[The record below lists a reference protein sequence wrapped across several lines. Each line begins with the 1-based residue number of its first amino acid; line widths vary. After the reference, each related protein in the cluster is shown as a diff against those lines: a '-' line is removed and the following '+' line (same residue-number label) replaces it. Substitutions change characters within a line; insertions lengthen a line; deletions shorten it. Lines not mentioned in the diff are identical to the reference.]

1 MFILYAEKT
10 RLSVQKSEPVTS
22 GSVNVYPVRFQF
34 SPDWDGMVPTAV
46 FRADWKTYAVVLDQN
61 GECVIPWEALAK
73 PRCRLEAGVYGARD
87 GNVVLPTIWADLG
100 TILEGAGPGE
110 PARPPTAGVLEQVMG
125 ELAAV
130 RQLVAA
136 LKAPDHGLLPGR
148 DAADQHPIQAV
159 AGLEDALARVP
170 SAMTAQELEDILKG
184 SGEEPPP
191 AEGAFLGRTAAAALW
206 ERIGEALEAQG
217 YFSAAVPLSWEYQD
231 YMRTYCH
238 LYGCPYPM
246 ALAVADWET
255 RGQFNMDAIG
265 PAGEVGIMQLNPGPD
280 GSYHAELEDATGL
293 DPTTPEGNIAG
304 GCYKLGKYMAEYGD
318 AAMVAMAYNRGQA
331 GARAAWEA
339 GITSNSYTDAVLEAL
354 ERWECAVNAWAGE

>member
-1 MFILYAEKT
+1 MRGKRAETVDQLEAVRRAVPVIALGLAIVALILAATAMNASREAREAAKAERAAVIFTVEQEPTATLLVGDAWEFAALYRAAEDPAEK
-10 RLSVQKSEPVTS
+10 Q
-22 GSVNVYPVRFQF
+22 
-34 SPDWDGMVPTAV
+34 
-46 FRADWKTYAVVLDQN
+46 
-61 GECVIPWEALAK
+61 
-73 PRCRLEAGVYGARD
+73 
-87 GNVVLPTIWADLG
+87 
-100 TILEGAGPGE
+100 
-110 PARPPTAGVLEQVMG
+110 
-125 ELAAV
+125 
-130 RQLVAA
+130 
-136 LKAPDHGLLPGR
+136 
-148 DAADQHPIQAV
+148 
-159 AGLEDALARVP
+159 
-170 SAMTAQELEDILKG
+170 
-184 SGEEPPP
+184 
-191 AEGAFLGRTAAAALW
+191 
-206 ERIGEALEAQG
+206 RIGEALEAQG

-238 LYGCPYPM
+238 LYGCPYPL

-265 PAGEVGIMQLNPGPD
+265 PAGEVGIFQLNPGPD
-280 GSYHAELEDATGL
+280 GSYHAELEAATGL

>member
-1 MFILYAEKT
+1 MRGKRAETVNQLEEIRRVVPVIALGLAIVALILAAMAMDASREAREAAKAERAAVIFTVEQEPTATLLVGDAWEFAALYRAAADPAEK
-10 RLSVQKSEPVTS
+10 Q
-22 GSVNVYPVRFQF
+22 
-34 SPDWDGMVPTAV
+34 
-46 FRADWKTYAVVLDQN
+46 
-61 GECVIPWEALAK
+61 
-73 PRCRLEAGVYGARD
+73 
-87 GNVVLPTIWADLG
+87 
-100 TILEGAGPGE
+100 
-110 PARPPTAGVLEQVMG
+110 
-125 ELAAV
+125 
-130 RQLVAA
+130 
-136 LKAPDHGLLPGR
+136 
-148 DAADQHPIQAV
+148 
-159 AGLEDALARVP
+159 
-170 SAMTAQELEDILKG
+170 
-184 SGEEPPP
+184 
-191 AEGAFLGRTAAAALW
+191 
-206 ERIGEALEAQG
+206 RIGEALEAQG
-217 YFSAAVPLSWEYQD
+217 YFSAAMPLSWEYQD

>member
-1 MFILYAEKT
+1 MRGKRAETVNQLEEIRRVVPVIALGLAIVALILAAMAMDASREAREAAKAERAAVIFTVEQEPTATLLVGDAWEFAALYRAAEDPAEK
-10 RLSVQKSEPVTS
+10 Q
-22 GSVNVYPVRFQF
+22 
-34 SPDWDGMVPTAV
+34 
-46 FRADWKTYAVVLDQN
+46 
-61 GECVIPWEALAK
+61 
-73 PRCRLEAGVYGARD
+73 
-87 GNVVLPTIWADLG
+87 
-100 TILEGAGPGE
+100 
-110 PARPPTAGVLEQVMG
+110 
-125 ELAAV
+125 
-130 RQLVAA
+130 
-136 LKAPDHGLLPGR
+136 
-148 DAADQHPIQAV
+148 
-159 AGLEDALARVP
+159 
-170 SAMTAQELEDILKG
+170 
-184 SGEEPPP
+184 
-191 AEGAFLGRTAAAALW
+191 
-206 ERIGEALEAQG
+206 RIGEALEGQG

-238 LYGCPYPM
+238 LYGCPYPL

>member
-1 MFILYAEKT
+1 MRGKRAETVNQLEEIRRVVPVIALGLAIVALILAAMAMDASREAREAAKAERAAVIFTVEQEPTATLLVGDAWEFAALYRAAADPAEK
-10 RLSVQKSEPVTS
+10 Q
-22 GSVNVYPVRFQF
+22 
-34 SPDWDGMVPTAV
+34 
-46 FRADWKTYAVVLDQN
+46 
-61 GECVIPWEALAK
+61 
-73 PRCRLEAGVYGARD
+73 
-87 GNVVLPTIWADLG
+87 
-100 TILEGAGPGE
+100 
-110 PARPPTAGVLEQVMG
+110 
-125 ELAAV
+125 
-130 RQLVAA
+130 
-136 LKAPDHGLLPGR
+136 
-148 DAADQHPIQAV
+148 
-159 AGLEDALARVP
+159 
-170 SAMTAQELEDILKG
+170 
-184 SGEEPPP
+184 
-191 AEGAFLGRTAAAALW
+191 
-206 ERIGEALEAQG
+206 RIGEALEAQG

-304 GCYKLGKYMAEYGD
+304 GCYKLGKYVAEYGD

-339 GITSNSYTDAVLEAL
+339 GITSNEYTDAVLEAL

>member
-1 MFILYAEKT
+1 MRGKRAETVDQLEAVRRAVPVIALGLAIVALILAAMAMDASREAREAAKAERAAVIFTVEQEPTATLLVGDAWEFAALYRAAADPAEK
-10 RLSVQKSEPVTS
+10 Q
-22 GSVNVYPVRFQF
+22 
-34 SPDWDGMVPTAV
+34 
-46 FRADWKTYAVVLDQN
+46 
-61 GECVIPWEALAK
+61 
-73 PRCRLEAGVYGARD
+73 
-87 GNVVLPTIWADLG
+87 
-100 TILEGAGPGE
+100 
-110 PARPPTAGVLEQVMG
+110 
-125 ELAAV
+125 
-130 RQLVAA
+130 
-136 LKAPDHGLLPGR
+136 
-148 DAADQHPIQAV
+148 
-159 AGLEDALARVP
+159 
-170 SAMTAQELEDILKG
+170 
-184 SGEEPPP
+184 
-191 AEGAFLGRTAAAALW
+191 
-206 ERIGEALEAQG
+206 RIGEALEAQG

-238 LYGCPYPM
+238 LYGCPYPL

-318 AAMVAMAYNRGQA
+318 VAMVAMAYNRGQA

-354 ERWECAVNAWAGE
+354 ERWECTVNAWAGE

>member
-1 MFILYAEKT
+1 MRGKRAETMDQLEAVRRAVPVIALGLAIVALILAAMAMDASREAREAAKAERAAVIFTVEQEPTATLLVGDAWEFAALYRAAADPAEK
-10 RLSVQKSEPVTS
+10 Q
-22 GSVNVYPVRFQF
+22 
-34 SPDWDGMVPTAV
+34 
-46 FRADWKTYAVVLDQN
+46 
-61 GECVIPWEALAK
+61 
-73 PRCRLEAGVYGARD
+73 
-87 GNVVLPTIWADLG
+87 
-100 TILEGAGPGE
+100 
-110 PARPPTAGVLEQVMG
+110 
-125 ELAAV
+125 
-130 RQLVAA
+130 
-136 LKAPDHGLLPGR
+136 
-148 DAADQHPIQAV
+148 
-159 AGLEDALARVP
+159 
-170 SAMTAQELEDILKG
+170 
-184 SGEEPPP
+184 
-191 AEGAFLGRTAAAALW
+191 
-206 ERIGEALEAQG
+206 RIGEALEAQG

>member
-1 MFILYAEKT
+1 MRGKRAETMDQLEAVRRAVPVIALGLAIVALILAAMAMDASREAREAAKAERAAVIFTVEQEPTATLLVGDAWEFAALYRAAADPAEK
-10 RLSVQKSEPVTS
+10 Q
-22 GSVNVYPVRFQF
+22 
-34 SPDWDGMVPTAV
+34 
-46 FRADWKTYAVVLDQN
+46 
-61 GECVIPWEALAK
+61 
-73 PRCRLEAGVYGARD
+73 
-87 GNVVLPTIWADLG
+87 
-100 TILEGAGPGE
+100 
-110 PARPPTAGVLEQVMG
+110 
-125 ELAAV
+125 
-130 RQLVAA
+130 
-136 LKAPDHGLLPGR
+136 
-148 DAADQHPIQAV
+148 
-159 AGLEDALARVP
+159 
-170 SAMTAQELEDILKG
+170 
-184 SGEEPPP
+184 
-191 AEGAFLGRTAAAALW
+191 
-206 ERIGEALEAQG
+206 RIGEALEAQG

-238 LYGCPYPM
+238 LYGCPYPL

>member
-1 MFILYAEKT
+1 MRGKRAETVNQLEEIRRAVPVIALALAIVALIVAAVAMDTSKAAREAAKAERPAVIFAVGQEPETTLLVGDAWEFAALYRAAEDPAEKQ
-10 RLSVQKSEPVTS
+10 RI
-22 GSVNVYPVRFQF
+22 G
-34 SPDWDGMVPTAV
+34 
-46 FRADWKTYAVVLDQN
+46 
-61 GECVIPWEALAK
+61 
-73 PRCRLEAGVYGARD
+73 
-87 GNVVLPTIWADLG
+87 
-100 TILEGAGPGE
+100 
-110 PARPPTAGVLEQVMG
+110 
-125 ELAAV
+125 
-130 RQLVAA
+130 AA
-136 LKAPDHGLLPGR
+136 L
-148 DAADQHPIQAV
+148 
-159 AGLEDALARVP
+159 E
-170 SAMTAQELEDILKG
+170 T
-184 SGEEPPP
+184 
-191 AEGAFLGRTAAAALW
+191 
-206 ERIGEALEAQG
+206 QG
-217 YFSAAVPLSWEYQD
+217 YFSAAVPLPWEYQD

-238 LYGCPYPM
+238 LYGCPYPL

-339 GITSNSYTDAVLEAL
+339 GITSNDYTDAVLEAL

>member
-1 MFILYAEKT
+1 MRGKRAETVNQLEEIRRVVPVIALGLAIVALILAAMAMDASREAREAAKAERAAVIFTVEQEPTATLLVGDAWEFAALYRAAADPAEK
-10 RLSVQKSEPVTS
+10 Q
-22 GSVNVYPVRFQF
+22 
-34 SPDWDGMVPTAV
+34 
-46 FRADWKTYAVVLDQN
+46 
-61 GECVIPWEALAK
+61 
-73 PRCRLEAGVYGARD
+73 
-87 GNVVLPTIWADLG
+87 
-100 TILEGAGPGE
+100 
-110 PARPPTAGVLEQVMG
+110 
-125 ELAAV
+125 
-130 RQLVAA
+130 
-136 LKAPDHGLLPGR
+136 
-148 DAADQHPIQAV
+148 
-159 AGLEDALARVP
+159 
-170 SAMTAQELEDILKG
+170 
-184 SGEEPPP
+184 
-191 AEGAFLGRTAAAALW
+191 
-206 ERIGEALEAQG
+206 RIGEALEAQG

>member
-1 MFILYAEKT
+1 MRGKRAETVNQLEEIRRAVPVIALALAVVALIVAAVAMDTSKAAQEAAKAERPAVIFAVGQEPEATLLVGDAWEFAALYRAAEDPAEK
-10 RLSVQKSEPVTS
+10 Q
-22 GSVNVYPVRFQF
+22 
-34 SPDWDGMVPTAV
+34 
-46 FRADWKTYAVVLDQN
+46 
-61 GECVIPWEALAK
+61 
-73 PRCRLEAGVYGARD
+73 
-87 GNVVLPTIWADLG
+87 
-100 TILEGAGPGE
+100 
-110 PARPPTAGVLEQVMG
+110 
-125 ELAAV
+125 
-130 RQLVAA
+130 
-136 LKAPDHGLLPGR
+136 
-148 DAADQHPIQAV
+148 
-159 AGLEDALARVP
+159 
-170 SAMTAQELEDILKG
+170 
-184 SGEEPPP
+184 
-191 AEGAFLGRTAAAALW
+191 
-206 ERIGEALEAQG
+206 RIGEALEAQG

-238 LYGCPYPM
+238 LYGCPYPL

-304 GCYKLGKYMAEYGD
+304 GCYKLGKYLAEYGD
-318 AAMVAMAYNRGQA
+318 VAMVAMAYNRGQA

>member
-1 MFILYAEKT
+1 MRGKRAETVNQLEEIRRVVPVIALGLAIVALILAAMAMDASREAREAAKAERAAVIFTVEQEPTATLLVGDAWEFAALYRAAADPAEK
-10 RLSVQKSEPVTS
+10 Q
-22 GSVNVYPVRFQF
+22 
-34 SPDWDGMVPTAV
+34 
-46 FRADWKTYAVVLDQN
+46 
-61 GECVIPWEALAK
+61 
-73 PRCRLEAGVYGARD
+73 
-87 GNVVLPTIWADLG
+87 
-100 TILEGAGPGE
+100 
-110 PARPPTAGVLEQVMG
+110 
-125 ELAAV
+125 
-130 RQLVAA
+130 
-136 LKAPDHGLLPGR
+136 
-148 DAADQHPIQAV
+148 
-159 AGLEDALARVP
+159 
-170 SAMTAQELEDILKG
+170 
-184 SGEEPPP
+184 
-191 AEGAFLGRTAAAALW
+191 
-206 ERIGEALEAQG
+206 RIGEALEAQG

-304 GCYKLGKYMAEYGD
+304 GCYKLGKYLAEYGD
-318 AAMVAMAYNRGQA
+318 VAMVAMAYNRGQA

-354 ERWECAVNAWAGE
+354 ERWECTVNAWAGE

>member
-1 MFILYAEKT
+1 MRGKRAETVNQLEEIRRVVPVIALGLAIVALILAAMAMDASREAREAAKAERAAVIFTVEQEPTATLLVGDAWEFAALYRAAADPAEK
-10 RLSVQKSEPVTS
+10 Q
-22 GSVNVYPVRFQF
+22 
-34 SPDWDGMVPTAV
+34 
-46 FRADWKTYAVVLDQN
+46 
-61 GECVIPWEALAK
+61 
-73 PRCRLEAGVYGARD
+73 
-87 GNVVLPTIWADLG
+87 
-100 TILEGAGPGE
+100 
-110 PARPPTAGVLEQVMG
+110 
-125 ELAAV
+125 
-130 RQLVAA
+130 
-136 LKAPDHGLLPGR
+136 
-148 DAADQHPIQAV
+148 
-159 AGLEDALARVP
+159 
-170 SAMTAQELEDILKG
+170 
-184 SGEEPPP
+184 
-191 AEGAFLGRTAAAALW
+191 
-206 ERIGEALEAQG
+206 RIGEALEAQG

-238 LYGCPYPM
+238 LYGCPYPL

-339 GITSNSYTDAVLEAL
+339 GITSNDYTDAVLEAL
-354 ERWECAVNAWAGE
+354 ERWECVVNAWAGE

>member
-1 MFILYAEKT
+1 MRGKRAETVDQLEAVRRAVPVIALGLAIVALILAAMAMNAGREAGEAAKAERPAVIFAVEQEPTATLLVGDAWEFAALYRAAEDPAEK
-10 RLSVQKSEPVTS
+10 Q
-22 GSVNVYPVRFQF
+22 
-34 SPDWDGMVPTAV
+34 
-46 FRADWKTYAVVLDQN
+46 
-61 GECVIPWEALAK
+61 
-73 PRCRLEAGVYGARD
+73 
-87 GNVVLPTIWADLG
+87 
-100 TILEGAGPGE
+100 
-110 PARPPTAGVLEQVMG
+110 
-125 ELAAV
+125 
-130 RQLVAA
+130 
-136 LKAPDHGLLPGR
+136 
-148 DAADQHPIQAV
+148 
-159 AGLEDALARVP
+159 
-170 SAMTAQELEDILKG
+170 
-184 SGEEPPP
+184 
-191 AEGAFLGRTAAAALW
+191 
-206 ERIGEALEAQG
+206 RIGEVLEAQG

-304 GCYKLGKYMAEYGD
+304 GCYKLGKYLAEYGD
-318 AAMVAMAYNRGQA
+318 VAMVAMAYNRGQA